1 MTQRRP
7 TPLRALAVAVIATG
21 LLAGAPTAYADDRP
35 SPEERSRIEA
45 SLRQLGFVSW
55 GEIEREDNGRRW
67 EVDDARMPDGTKYDL
82 ELAADDLSVVKRE
95 RN

>member
-1 MTQRRP
+1 MAERRP
-7 TPLRALAVAVIATG
+7 KPLQALAAAFLATS
-21 LLAGAPTAYADDRP
+21 LLAGAPAAHADDRP

-55 GEIEREDNGRRW
+55 GDIEREDGGRRW

-82 ELAADDLSVVKRE
+82 ELASDDLRVIKQE
-95 RN
+95 RD